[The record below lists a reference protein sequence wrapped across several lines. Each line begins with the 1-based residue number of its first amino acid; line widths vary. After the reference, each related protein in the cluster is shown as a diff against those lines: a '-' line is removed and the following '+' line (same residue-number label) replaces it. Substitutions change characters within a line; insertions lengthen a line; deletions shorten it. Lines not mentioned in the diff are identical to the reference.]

1 MHFRRPQKVQRAT
14 KNVLRF
20 NWPANGSQHPS
31 FHSFYG
37 QFCLVLGH
45 DVITARQLKEAI
57 DSYGGI
63 KGCRASVIEL
73 NTRKQTTNAPKLS
86 GISQLNNFEYTEDG
100 GMTVSKAFKVG
111 EGRKISKQ
119 ELAKVGQPQS
129 ETGVKAIL
137 PFCDPVNATGLLKK
151 ASTRPPGDQTKQTVV
166 SPTNDEGLPWFTC
179 PEQGCIKTFRTNQT
193 LQRHLDFGRH
203 EIKLHEESQY
213 DQIRH
218 KWAEHCLSL
227 KPQNPS
233 CALTASSSFG
243 VTEENVLSMGRAQ
256 TKSKRR
262 SRFSVKVKNYLLE
275 QFMIG
280 EETGRKVTPAEASAR
295 IRTVRTE
302 EGARIFGKDE
312 WLTPQ
317 QVNSY
322 FSRLA
327 AMKKIDQ
334 QPAALV
340 SLEEE
345 DAEAIVERSERYHLR
360 SRVLN
365 QLTL

>member
-1 MHFRRPQKVQRAT
+1 M
-14 KNVLRF
+14 
-20 NWPANGSQHPS
+20 
-31 FHSFYG
+31 
-37 QFCLVLGH
+37 
-45 DVITARQLKEAI
+45 
-57 DSYGGI
+57 
-63 KGCRASVIEL
+63 IEL
-73 NTRKQTTNAPKLS
+73 DTRKQTTNAPKLS
-86 GISQLNNFEYTEDG
+86 GISQLNNFEYIEDG

-129 ETGVKAIL
+129 ETGVKVIL

-151 ASTRPPGDQTKQTVV
+151 ASTRPPGDQAKQTVV
-166 SPTNDEGLPWFTC
+166 SPTNDEGIPWFTC

-243 VTEENVLSMGRAQ
+243 VTEENVLSMGWAQ

-295 IRTVRTE
+295 MRTVRTE

-360 SRVLN
+360 RRVLN